1 VIAATRWAAW
11 RSRSRSFRDPGH
23 DIRPANRGTT
33 VRDRIEVATMERI
46 RIQRKVS
53 FRDDRDRYGVLS
65 LDPRDPDIVDAKLA
79 LSRDRT
85 NASSRI
91 ERPS

>member
-1 VIAATRWAAW
+1 
-11 RSRSRSFRDPGH
+11 
-23 DIRPANRGTT
+23 
-33 VRDRIEVATMERI
+33 
-46 RIQRKVS
+46 
-53 FRDDRDRYGVLS
+53 VLS